1 MPTELHVIRA
11 SDFVRLDASGDFDL
25 DASKAVLGELAC
37 ACRKRGIDRAM
48 LDLRA
53 MLPTPTPRFS
63 PTDLAKL
70 INTFREIGFTHQ
82 QRLAVLY
89 SSDPHHR
96 ARMFAFIG
104 TLRGWHVAAFGNFEE
119 AMVWLSEDDTSAARE
134 AEVRAAEE
142 VKIRRNNA
150 DGEGRAKPKIRPKA
164 STKSKA

>member
-11 SDFVRLDASGDFDL
+11 SDFIRLGAKGDFDL
-25 DASKAVLGELAC
+25 DASKAVLAELAG

-53 MLPTPTPRFS
+53 LQPKPTPVFS

-70 INTFREIGFTHQ
+70 INTFREIGFTHR

-89 SSDPHHR
+89 SADPHHR

-104 TLRGWHVAAFGNFEE
+104 TLRGWHVAAFGEFEE
-119 AMVWLSEDDTSAARE
+119 AMEWLSEDEAASKDE
-134 AEVRAAEE
+134 IAGGEE
-142 VKIRRNNA
+142 VKIRRQV
-150 DGEGRAKPKIRPKA
+150 DGASRSRTKIRPK
-164 STKSKA
+164 SSSRMKS